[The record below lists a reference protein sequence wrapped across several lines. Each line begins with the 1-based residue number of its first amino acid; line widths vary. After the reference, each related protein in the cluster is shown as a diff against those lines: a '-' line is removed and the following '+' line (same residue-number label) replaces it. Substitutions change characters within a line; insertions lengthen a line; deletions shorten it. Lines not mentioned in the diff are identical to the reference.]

1 MLSLAQFVKMLSTKL
16 LLKKWNGP
24 VVNFATKIKSMRDQH
39 AYTQGVDAFSNNEP
53 QQSPYTDDFKL
64 DLDWLDG
71 YLDAKYLRNM

>member
-1 MLSLAQFVKMLSTKL
+1 
-16 LLKKWNGP
+16 
-24 VVNFATKIKSMRDQH
+24 MRDEH